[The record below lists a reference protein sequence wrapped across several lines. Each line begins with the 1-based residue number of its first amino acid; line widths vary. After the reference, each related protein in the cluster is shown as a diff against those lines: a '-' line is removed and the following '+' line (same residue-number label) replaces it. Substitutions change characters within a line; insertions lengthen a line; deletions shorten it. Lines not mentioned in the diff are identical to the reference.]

1 MKFVLFRF
9 QRTEK
14 MDSVMK
20 GQMGAMP
27 ASRIFGLEPPLDT
40 AEILPVD
47 RGLLELNVTAV
58 S

>member
-1 MKFVLFRF
+1 
-9 QRTEK
+9 